1 MLRAWR
7 PPGWERDRSPSGRR
21 EAAHLFRGEVGG
33 WGPVPLICLATPRK
47 LPCLPQQLGLGYPL
61 SGSVASGNSRRGAGR
76 TPGGWAQAE
85 REVREAAVERPGA
98 EAPARSCRPRR
109 QTQSWTGW
117 LTEAVRGP
125 IGGLH
130 TCPRPPASDG
140 GALSPGTVVRL
151 AQAAAGQGRA
161 QPPRDLRGVHPS
173 VLGSVA
179 PHTLACPAH
188 PPGPSGPGA
197 SPQVAAGAEVCTG
210 PRGPGG
216 VPLGCAQ
223 APAEGDKGPTQAP
236 FHSTRAGLAPTT
248 LALEGP

>member
-1 MLRAWR
+1 M
-7 PPGWERDRSPSGRR
+7 
-21 EAAHLFRGEVGG
+21 
-33 WGPVPLICLATPRK
+33 PLICLATPRK

-109 QTQSWTGW
+109 QTQSWTGC

-140 GALSPGTVVRL
+140 GALSPAPWCAWPKRPPARARHSPPETSEVSTRPSSGAWPFTPSPALPIRP
-151 AQAAAGQGRA
+151 ARAA
-161 QPPRDLRGVHPS
+161 PE
-173 VLGSVA
+173 
-179 PHTLACPAH
+179 PAH
-188 PPGPSGPGA
+188 RWRPEQRCARDHGGQEGCRWA
-197 SPQVAAGAEVCTG
+197 VRRLRQKET
-210 PRGPGG
+210 RGP
-216 VPLGCAQ
+216 PE
-223 APAEGDKGPTQAP
+223 PP
-236 FHSTRAGLAPTT
+236 STARELA
-248 LALEGP
+248 